1 MRLKPDSQQE
11 CTVIEVDKLTRRYG
25 SHTAV
30 DNISFKV
37 GKGEIVGFLGPN
49 GAGKTTTMRVLTC
62 YQTASAGTAR
72 VAGFDVF
79 EASMEVRR
87 RIGYLPEHPPLYR
100 DMRVRGYLDFV
111 ARIKGVASGVRRGR
125 VDDVMARCGIEDRA
139 AQLIGQ
145 LSKGYQQ
152 RVGLAQALFHEP
164 EVVILDEPTIGLDPN
179 QIREVR
185 DLIRALGGEHTV
197 ILSTHI
203 LPEVEMTCDRVIIIN
218 QGRIV
223 AIDSTEKLLA
233 GDTEGA
239 RYEVTVADDAD
250 RAVQAIREV
259 DGVTH
264 VTPVAGQK
272 GALLVD
278 ARHQEGIQAALA
290 SRLVER
296 GIGLLELKRVEAS
309 LEDIFHQLTTN
320 DEGDS

>member
-1 MRLKPDSQQE
+1 
-11 CTVIEVDKLTRRYG
+11 VIEVDKLTRRYG
-25 SHTAV
+25 SYTAV

-111 ARIKGVASGVRRGR
+111 ARIKGVASSVRKGR

-139 AQLIGQ
+139 GQLIGQ

-152 RVGLAQALFHEP
+152 RVGLAQALVHEP
-164 EVVILDEPTIGLDPN
+164 DVIILDEPTIGLDPN

-223 AIDSTEKLLA
+223 AIDSTERLLA
-233 GDTEGA
+233 GDA
-239 RYEVTVADDAD
+239 SNVRYEVTVDGDED
-250 RAVQAIREV
+250 RAVQAIKEIE
-259 DGVTH
+259 GVMQ
-264 VTPVAGQK
+264 VTPVAERK

-278 ARHQEGIQAALA
+278 AHRQEGIQAALA

-296 GIGLLELKRVEAS
+296 GLGLLELRRVEAS

-320 DEGDS
+320 DEGDR

>member
-1 MRLKPDSQQE
+1 M
-11 CTVIEVDKLTRRYG
+11 IEVDKLTRRYG
-25 SHTAV
+25 SYTAV

-111 ARIKGVASGVRRGR
+111 ARIKGVASSVRKGR

-139 AQLIGQ
+139 GQLIGQ

-152 RVGLAQALFHEP
+152 RVGLAQALVHEP
-164 EVVILDEPTIGLDPN
+164 DVIILDEPTIGLDPN

-223 AIDSTEKLLA
+223 AIDSTERLLA
-233 GDTEGA
+233 GDA
-239 RYEVTVADDAD
+239 SNVRYEVTVDGDED
-250 RAVQAIREV
+250 RAVQAIKEIE
-259 DGVTH
+259 GVMQ
-264 VTPVAGQK
+264 VTPVAERK

-278 ARHQEGIQAALA
+278 AHRQEGIQAALA

-296 GIGLLELKRVEAS
+296 GLGLLELRRVEAS

-320 DEGDS
+320 DEGDR